1 MINSNQLQSDIS
13 AFLGNSTCNLRLEK
27 SEERVYGYSKSFLL
41 PYIIRAVDQ
50 GSYIKDRRLAGLSEC
65 FSIKRPDMENHK
77 QQTLPITLKF
87 QKLQT
92 IFHFFPEP
100 RSKNNPQSFLNFRKK
115 RFSTNK
121 QNVRTKKM
129 SIQQICSTLS

>member
-1 MINSNQLQSDIS
+1 MKVDLTSIPFMINSNQLQSDIS

-77 QQTLPITLKF
+77 QRTLPITLKF

-92 IFHFFPEP
+92 IFHFPLLYWISCE
-100 RSKNNPQSFLNFRKK
+100 SAVELQIKN
-115 RFSTNK
+115 
-121 QNVRTKKM
+121 
-129 SIQQICSTLS
+129 